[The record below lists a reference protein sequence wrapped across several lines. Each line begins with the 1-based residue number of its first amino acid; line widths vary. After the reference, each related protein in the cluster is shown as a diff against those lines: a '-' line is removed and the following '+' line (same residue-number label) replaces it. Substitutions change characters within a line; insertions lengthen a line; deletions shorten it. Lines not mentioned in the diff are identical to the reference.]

1 MQGIPPAKDTDAE
14 DVVWGLQTA
23 ETLWKRGERIDA
35 VVWLRRAAEAA
46 GDAEDDDR
54 ALELARS
61 AAELS
66 DWMATGTSQPP
77 APVPQI
83 VTTTYVPDGN
93 ARLSIEVNLDDVEAT
108 RAPLPSITS
117 APPIG
122 VTPPLGSPLPFGAP
136 PAQATPPA
144 QGSSPPFAV
153 APLAGSAPPPR
164 PSRPMPPLS
173 RPPSQPT
180 MQTAEP
186 TFEELPPV
194 SAPVSSRDKRD
205 EARQTPMAPL
215 PSYASDAPPPREP
228 SVPPADKVHAGM
240 FNPWD
245 ERASPPPPIAP
256 PPPLTPRFSDE
267 DEEEVITSVRPQQLI
282 QQRADALA
290 SLLAGGSPQFEA
302 PPPPV
307 PLAWAEEPKVVEPS
321 KPAPPRPSLPRPPPL
336 PARAMKPRATST
348 PPDKRVPSE
357 PPMRVTPPPPS
368 PTQVMLVRE
377 SGRERE
383 AERVREEERARVE
396 ALEHAAERLR
406 DEAQEPE
413 PGPEPEPEPDDEG
426 LTPLAPPIAE
436 TPEATIVAVRKPLEL
451 DDVEA
456 FADLPDDARVAFAAA
471 AQVSAL
477 EEGEEVSSFA
487 LAYILS
493 GSVDVAATMVDAP
506 AARLEGG
513 AVLRSRGTTDDGVPM
528 RLIGV
533 SSGVVAT
540 WTDAAVQEAFRTCPW
555 VEEDL
560 RVAADRLQTL
570 VGVTIGPLGERLDA
584 AIRQQIID
592 RLTMRTLIAG
602 EVVVN
607 AGEQM
612 PGLLLIGVGE
622 LELVDG
628 DAVKGVVGSGEF
640 LFPTEVLGAG
650 NAPHTARAG
659 VGGALI
665 LFGDRMIAQELLV
678 TCPPLLEVFAGM

>member
-1 MQGIPPAKDTDAE
+1 MLGIPPAKDTDAE

-46 GDAEDDDR
+46 SDAEDDDR
-54 ALELARS
+54 ALELARA

-66 DWMATGTSQPP
+66 DWMASGTSQPP
-77 APVPQI
+77 APGPQL
-83 VTTTYVPDGN
+83 VSTYVPDG
-93 ARLSIEVNLDDVEAT
+93 ATGRLSIEVNLDDAEAE
-108 RAPLPSITS
+108 RGPLPAIVS
-117 APPIG
+117 APPVPG
-122 VTPPLGSPLPFGAP
+122 FPPVPPPRVPPPPEPPQPPVAAP
-136 PAQATPPA
+136 QPPR
-144 QGSSPPFAV
+144 P
-153 APLAGSAPPPR
+153 SAPAPR
-164 PSRPMPPLS
+164 PSRPLPPLS

-186 TFEELPPV
+186 SFADDAPPTSV
-194 SAPVSSRDKRD
+194 PSSAPISSRNRRD
-205 EARQTPMAPL
+205 ETRQTPMAPL
-215 PSYASDAPPPREP
+215 PSYASDAPPSREP

-245 ERASPPPPIAP
+245 ERVSPAPPPPIAP
-256 PPPLTPRFSDE
+256 LPPLTPRFGD
-267 DEEEVITSVRPQQLI
+267 DQEVITSVRPQQLH

-290 SLLAGGSPQFEA
+290 AVLAGGSPQSEA
-302 PPPPV
+302 PPPPA
-307 PLAWAEEPKVVEPS
+307 PLAWAEDPPKSAPS
-321 KPAPPRPSLPRPPPL
+321 APAPRPAPPRPPPL
-336 PARAMKPRATST
+336 PARAMKARVTSA
-348 PPDKRVPSE
+348 PPDKHVPSE

-368 PTQVMLVRE
+368 PTQVMLIQQ
-377 SGRERE
+377 RE
-383 AERVREEERARVE
+383 AERDAEIAHTER
-396 ALEHAAERLR
+396 
-406 DEAQEPE
+406 EPE
-413 PGPEPEPEPDDEG
+413 KPAREDDG
-426 LTPLAPPIAE
+426 LTPLIPPIAE
-436 TPEATIVAVRKPLEL
+436 THERTLVAVRKPLDLE
-451 DDVEA
+451 DVEA

-477 EEGEEVSSFA
+477 GEGEEVSSFA

-540 WTDAAVQEAFRTCPW
+540 WTDAAVLEAFRTCPW

-570 VGVTIGPLGERLDA
+570 VGVTIGPLGERLDV

-592 RLTMRTLIAG
+592 KLTMRTLIAG
-602 EVVVN
+602 EVVVK

-659 VGGALI
+659 AGGALI